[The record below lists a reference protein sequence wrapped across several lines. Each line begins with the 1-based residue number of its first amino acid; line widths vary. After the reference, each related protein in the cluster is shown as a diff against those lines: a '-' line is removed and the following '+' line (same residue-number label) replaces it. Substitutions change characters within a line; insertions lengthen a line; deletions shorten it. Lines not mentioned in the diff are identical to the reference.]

1 MIRKVLFTGLWI
13 LCPIL
18 SAAQINPPKQ
28 TDTLYITSLKY
39 NHMEVEEEDWPCE
52 VIYRS
57 SKDFRIGEKTF
68 NILDFNKWGN
78 NIHYSI
84 INPNDSKGNVMDLW
98 ITTGNKKKV
107 SMILFGGYE
116 FSCSTNRVLPVE
128 NSFAKPAVM
137 SYTLDGR
144 DALHLDFP
152 EFHCSTDGEVHVL
165 IHVDRSGRVIS
176 AKVIDDLSS
185 KSQCLRFFA
194 VRAASSSIFSP
205 LKDASPAQAGEIT
218 YRFLTK
224 K

>member
-1 MIRKVLFTGLWI
+1 MIRKTLITALWI

-18 SAAQINPPKQ
+18 STAQIIPQKQ

-39 NHMEVEEEDWPCE
+39 NHAEVEEEDWPCD

-68 NILDFNKWGN
+68 NILDFNKWGS
-78 NIHYSI
+78 NIHYTI
-84 INPNDSKGNVMDLW
+84 TDSADRGGNVMDLW
-98 ITTGNKKKV
+98 ITAGNRRKV
-107 SMILFGGYE
+107 SLILVGGYE
-116 FSCSTNRVLPVE
+116 YSCSSSRVLPVE

-152 EFHCSTDGEVHVL
+152 EFHCSADGEVHVL

>member
-18 SAAQINPPKQ
+18 SAAQINPPKL

-84 INPNDSKGNVMDLW
+84 SNPNDS
-98 ITTGNKKKV
+98 
-107 SMILFGGYE
+107 
-116 FSCSTNRVLPVE
+116 
-128 NSFAKPAVM
+128 
-137 SYTLDGR
+137 
-144 DALHLDFP
+144 
-152 EFHCSTDGEVHVL
+152 
-165 IHVDRSGRVIS
+165 
-176 AKVIDDLSS
+176 
-185 KSQCLRFFA
+185 
-194 VRAASSSIFSP
+194 
-205 LKDASPAQAGEIT
+205 
-218 YRFLTK
+218 
-224 K
+224 